1 MAVRKLNPVTPGQRH
16 KVAITFDQLTTDRPE
31 KSLLGPKSKTGGRNN
46 TGKMTMRYIGGGH
59 KQRYRIIDFVLSC
72 MANSGITNIG
82 VATEANYSSLMDHIK
97 SGKPWDLDRK
107 NWGLNILP
115 PNLEKVSYGSIKGN
129 IDILAGISD
138 FIHRSQQT
146 YVILSLGNSIYNIDF
161 EEVVKNHI
169 ESQADVTILYKDMK
183 GMPER
188 EISRFTTLELDKE
201 NRITDIEVQPYYPKS
216 SMASMDVYVMEK
228 ALLESIVDECSARG
242 DRDFVKDALV
252 KKMTGLRIYGYEYTG
267 YTDKID
273 SLKAYYRNNMNFL
286 NSDIRRELFNP
297 KNPIY
302 TKTKDQS
309 PTKYG
314 SDASVQNSFISDG
327 CVIEGTV
334 INSVLSRGVKVA
346 KGAVI
351 KNSIIM
357 QDSVIEEDVELSHV
371 VFDKEVDITKG
382 RKLIGQESY
391 PLAISKGTKI

>member
-1 MAVRKLNPVTPGQRH
+1 
-16 KVAITFDQLTTDRPE
+16 
-31 KSLLGPKSKTGGRNN
+31 
-46 TGKMTMRYIGGGH
+46 
-59 KQRYRIIDFVLSC
+59 
-72 MANSGITNIG
+72 
-82 VATEANYSSLMDHIK
+82 
-97 SGKPWDLDRK
+97 
-107 NWGLNILP
+107 
-115 PNLEKVSYGSIKGN
+115 
-129 IDILAGISD
+129 
-138 FIHRSQQT
+138 
-146 YVILSLGNSIYNIDF
+146 
-161 EEVVKNHI
+161 
-169 ESQADVTILYKDMK
+169 
-183 GMPER
+183 MPER

-216 SMASMDVYVMEK
+216 SLASMDVYVMEK

-286 NSDIRRELFNP
+286 NSDIRRELFNS

-302 TKTKDQS
+302 TKTIDQS

>member
-1 MAVRKLNPVTPGQRH
+1 MGIILTSNDRIPP
-16 KVAITFDQLTTDRPE
+16 ITDIRANSALPIA
-31 KSLLGPKSKTGGRNN
+31 G
-46 TGKMTMRYIGGGH
+46 
-59 KQRYRIIDFVLSC
+59 RYRIIDFVLSC

-188 EISRFTTLELDKE
+188 EISRFTTLELDEE

-252 KKMTGLRIYGYEYTG
+252 KKMTGLRIYGCEYTG

-327 CVIEGTV
+327 CVIDGTV